1 MRRTVR
7 LLLGAVLLGGILF
20 LFAVPAHTWLSQRS
34 AMSVASR
41 RLAELTAENKALARQ
56 VAQLQSPSYVEQLAR
71 SQFGLVMPGQP
82 AYEILPAAG
91 STGSSG

>member
-7 LLLGAVLLGGILF
+7 LLLGAVMLGGILF
-20 LFAVPAHTWLSQRS
+20 LFAIPARTWLSQRS
-34 AMSVASR
+34 AMSSASR
-41 RLAELTAENKALARQ
+41 RLSELTAENKALDRQ

-82 AYEILPAAG
+82 AYEILPAA
-91 STGSSG
+91 SSSGSSG